1 MRRGTYTHLFL
12 NGINVEVVDVN
23 GFLDQGTFF
32 SNRVESVAR
41 CWNIFVSVIFSY
53 KIQILLD
60 RNDVEISE

>member
-1 MRRGTYTHLFL
+1 MRKGTYTHLFL

-41 CWNIFVSVIFSY
+41 C
-53 KIQILLD
+53 
-60 RNDVEISE
+60 